1 MAKHALFSG
10 LVFDDNNNVLETVNI
25 GNDAYYIVDDD
36 GFKRHIDSREVDE
49 KIIRLFTDNINGNE
63 DYLANA
69 AANMT
74 GKTDLFSM
82 ALFKSQLKNIDKE
95 IEALFVQGPPP
106 GLAEFLGMTGFRV
119 NIDMHGNI
127 TGVNMPA
134 APDQDGDE

>member
-1 MAKHALFSG
+1 MATQAFFTG
-10 LVFDDNNNVLETVNI
+10 LIYDDNDNLIEAVNV
-25 GNDAYYIVDDD
+25 GNDSFYVVDDY

-49 KIIRLFTDNINGNE
+49 KIIRLFTDQIDGNE

-82 ALFKSQLKNIDKE
+82 AMFKSQLKNIDKE
-95 IEALFVQGPPP
+95 IEAMFRQGPPP
-106 GLAEFLGMTGFRV
+106 GLAEILGMSGFKV

-127 TGVNMPA
+127 INVKMPETA
-134 APDQDGDE
+134 DGSDGN

>member
-1 MAKHALFSG
+1 MAKQALFSG
-10 LVFDDNNNVLETVNI
+10 LVYDENNNLTETVTI

-49 KIIRLFTDNINGNE
+49 KIIRLFTDQIDGNE

-82 ALFKSQLKNIDKE
+82 ALFKNQLKNIDKE
-95 IEALFVQGPPP
+95 IEELFRQGPPP
-106 GLAEFLGMTGFRV
+106 GLSEFLGMSGFKI

-127 TGVNMPA
+127 TNVNMPA
-134 APDQDGDE
+134 APDQDGE

>member
-1 MAKHALFSG
+1 MAKQALFSG
-10 LVFDDNNNVLETVNI
+10 LVYDDNNNLTETVTI

-49 KIIRLFTDNINGNE
+49 KIIRLFTDQIDGNE

-82 ALFKSQLKNIDKE
+82 ALFKSQLKNIDRE
-95 IEALFVQGPPP
+95 IEELFRQGPPP
-106 GLAEFLGMTGFRV
+106 GLAEFLGMSGFKI

-127 TGVNMPA
+127 TNVNMPS
-134 APDQDGDE
+134 APDQEGE